1 MSQPTHSAPHCPMDA
16 LLRLLMGP
24 WTTYLLWILRQH
36 GCSRFGELKRLIPG
50 ISARVLTQ
58 RLRLLEQ
65 AGIIARDHQ
74 PTIPPQV
81 SYSLTARGQ
90 ELSQVLDE
98 LAVIA
103 RRWEAEDQHRE
114 LPILADGD

>member
-1 MSQPTHSAPHCPMDA
+1 MSRQTAQCPMDA

-36 GCSRFGELKRLIPG
+36 GSSRFGELKRRIPG

-65 AGIIARDHQ
+65 AGIVERDHQ

-81 SYSLTARGQ
+81 SYSLTLRGQ
-90 ELSQVLDE
+90 ELSQVLDD
-98 LAVIA
+98 LAIIA
-103 RRWEAEDQHRE
+103 KRWEAEDKEVVSQD
-114 LPILADGD
+114 LNLLDLNI